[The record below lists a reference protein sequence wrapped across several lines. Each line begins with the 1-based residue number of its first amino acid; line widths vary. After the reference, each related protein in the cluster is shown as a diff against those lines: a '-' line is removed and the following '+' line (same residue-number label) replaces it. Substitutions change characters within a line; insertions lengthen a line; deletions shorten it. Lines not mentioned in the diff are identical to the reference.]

1 MPEVTNPETI
11 KMLNALA
18 AKQNAPQ
25 QTAQPVMRGA
35 PQPIIATPAQTPE
48 EEARKARE
56 AQLKEEAAARA
67 AAGEARAQA
76 EFEGTGGKP
85 TEAQQKT
92 GTLLTRI
99 KGGFADIQ
107 AVRARN
113 PEAQEAGLSETIS
126 RGIFGEGLITR
137 KISGADRRIVT
148 DAQRDVLDALLTLGT
163 GAAYNAEQLEGQTL
177 SYFPQYGDSAEEVQT
192 KNLRLQRLIESAKI
206 NAGPKW
212 AEVEAAIAPFMPKPP
227 GAPVDA
233 AAPTGTGLRV
243 AEGEEYSTDTDI
255 ALARRLSEA
264 WQSGAPIEQLNAISV
279 EVTGSPLSQQA
290 LDTLAVDPDRKLS
303 FTPARS
309 GKREGGAPGSAA
321 AIGAGLLKGYTGNL
335 AEEAVGLISPD
346 AAAKLQAAGEYA
358 QEQAPVTTFLSE
370 LAGGVV
376 SPLARLPLGKAGTVA
391 GEAMR
396 GAAYGGLY
404 GAGEADPNAGL
415 VERLPGAL
423 LGGVTGGIGG
433 AAGGAL
439 AQRLGA
445 RGGPG
450 GGAADEAAPTAIIP
464 PAPSQLNKPR
474 IPTATE
480 MKRFS
485 SVQNVDLSNARRGQ
499 DVYDWTANKAGDYA
513 EPLIEGYGDIPVG
526 VRLENGEVVVFDGNH
541 RVALA
546 LGKNQREMPM
556 HVIDAKNFDPENMGR
571 KPVSPRQEMSDEE
584 LLAELGVPVT
594 PAIDNIVP
602 GAIGEVPTPAAA
614 GEMEAIVDLARKATG
629 SGPGNRAAKRELA
642 KMAKINPAAQEAAD
656 RLGISLPP
664 DVLSDNAQL
673 LSLTGLARSQVGSE
687 AETAW
692 IKASRDAI
700 ERSEEALAELGAQKG
715 LAEVSEAVSQKI
727 NATMTGL
734 ETQASALRK
743 EVEAALDPQGR
754 VEATNLQRS
763 LASVINDLGGIG
775 EAKQAMSGE
784 ERKLLSMLGEGETA
798 KAPTYARL
806 NLIRDQIGEALN
818 KGRGPWVDTA
828 ERNLRKYYGALAEDQ
843 IQHIERVGG
852 KEIADKQRAANSLFR
867 DMYEKR
873 QELVNLFG
881 RDLDKGLAPLIRRV
895 VTTGAKGDTAALNKA
910 LANIPKDMHGKV
922 LMSGILAE
930 SMGRG
935 GMGGFSFNNFAK
947 TYRGLRE
954 NPTIYKQVAKAIGP
968 KGDQTLIDLYA
979 ISRRM
984 VEAENKVLK
993 TGKANQALIGQLN
1006 ADALLKKVIKGP
1018 ATRLTSV
1025 TVGAS
1030 AGDVTGAAAGSVIN
1044 EIIERAGGT
1053 VRSDKLHRLLAS
1065 DEFRGLMEK
1074 VALGEATD
1082 SAANKLAGSK
1092 SFIEYAKGLPIPKD
1106 FKSRAA
1112 WIKSAFSQT
1121 GANAAPEPQTIQLEA
1136 RQ

>member
-25 QTAQPVMRGA
+25 QAAQPVVRGA

-113 PEAQEAGLSETIS
+113 PEAQEAGLGETIS
-126 RGIFGEGLITR
+126 RSIFGEGLLTR

-290 LDTLAVDPDRKLS
+290 LDTLATDPDRKLS

-309 GKREGGAPGSAA
+309 GKREGGAPGAAA

-358 QEQAPVTTFLSE
+358 QEQAPVTSFVSE
-370 LAGGVV
+370 LVGGAV
-376 SPLARLPLGKAGTVA
+376 SPLARLPLGKSGTVA

-404 GAGEADPNAGL
+404 GGGEAA
-415 VERLPGAL
+415 PGASISDR
-423 LGGVTGGIGG
+423 VTGAAIGATTG
-433 AAGGAL
+433 GTGGAL
-439 AQRLGA
+439 AGRFMGRA
-445 RGGPG
+445 APE
-450 GGAADEAAPTAIIP
+450 GAAPEVAPAAAAPDAGP
-464 PAPSQLNKPR
+464 VAAAP
-474 IPTATE
+474 
-480 MKRFS
+480 
-485 SVQNVDLSNARRGQ
+485 V
-499 DVYDWTANKAGDYA
+499 
-513 EPLIEGYGDIPVG
+513 
-526 VRLENGEVVVFDGNH
+526 
-541 RVALA
+541 
-546 LGKNQREMPM
+546 
-556 HVIDAKNFDPENMGR
+556 
-571 KPVSPRQEMSDEE
+571 
-584 LLAELGVPVT
+584 
-594 PAIDNIVP
+594 
-602 GAIGEVPTPAAA
+602 AA

-743 EVEAALDPQGR
+743 EVDAALDPQGR

-763 LASVINDLGGIG
+763 LASVINDLGGID
-775 EAKQAMSGE
+775 EAKQAMSAE
-784 ERKLLSMLGEGETA
+784 ERKLLAMLGEGETA

-1065 DEFRGLMEK
+1065 DEFRGLMERA
-1074 VALGEATD
+1074 ALGEATD

>member
-1 MPEVTNPETI
+1 MAQANPWE
-11 KMLNALA
+11 NDPVVSE
-18 AKQNAPQ
+18 APPTRGQ
-25 QTAQPVMRGA
+25 DIYIPPAGPTPKEQAQ
-35 PQPIIATPAQTPE
+35 
-48 EEARKARE
+48 EARAARSLE
-56 AQLKEEAAARA
+56 LQEQAAARA
-67 AAGEARAQA
+67 AQGEARAQA

-85 TEAQQKT
+85 TEAQAKASV
-92 GTLLTRI
+92 LLTRI
-99 KGGFADIQ
+99 KGNFADIQ
-107 AVRARN
+107 NVVAKD
-113 PEAQEAGLSETIS
+113 PGAQEAGLGETVA
-126 RGIFGEGLITR
+126 RTVFGDGLITR
-137 KISGADRRIVT
+137 AISGADRRIVT
-148 DAQRDVLDALLTLGT
+148 DAQRDILDALLTLGT
-163 GAAYNAEQLEGQTL
+163 GAAYNKEQLEGQTL
-177 SYFPQYGDSAEEVQT
+177 SYFPQYGDSPQEVAA
-192 KNLRLQRLIESAKI
+192 KNQRMMRLIEAAKI

-212 AEVEAAIAPFMPKPP
+212 AEVESAIAPFMATQRP
-227 GAPVDA
+227 DA
-233 AAPTGTGLRV
+233 ADTTGTGLRV

-290 LDTLAVDPDRKLS
+290 LDTLATDPDRKLS

-309 GKREGGAPGSAA
+309 GKREGGAPGAAA

-358 QEQAPVTTFLSE
+358 QEQAHVTTFLSE

-404 GAGEADPNAGL
+404 GAGEAA
-415 VERLPGAL
+415 PGASISDR
-423 LGGVTGGIGG
+423 VTGAAIGATTG
-433 AAGGAL
+433 GAGGAL
-439 AQRLGA
+439 AGRFMGRA
-445 RGGPG
+445 APE
-450 GGAADEAAPTAIIP
+450 GAAPEVPSAAAAAPDAGP
-464 PAPSQLNKPR
+464 VAAAP
-474 IPTATE
+474 
-480 MKRFS
+480 
-485 SVQNVDLSNARRGQ
+485 V
-499 DVYDWTANKAGDYA
+499 
-513 EPLIEGYGDIPVG
+513 
-526 VRLENGEVVVFDGNH
+526 
-541 RVALA
+541 
-546 LGKNQREMPM
+546 
-556 HVIDAKNFDPENMGR
+556 
-571 KPVSPRQEMSDEE
+571 
-584 LLAELGVPVT
+584 
-594 PAIDNIVP
+594 
-602 GAIGEVPTPAAA
+602 AA

-656 RLGISLPP
+656 RLGVSLPP

-734 ETQASALRK
+734 EAQASALRK

-784 ERKLLSMLGEGETA
+784 ERKLLAMLGEGETA

-935 GMGGFSFNNFAK
+935 GMGGFSFKNFAK

-1065 DEFRGLMEK
+1065 DEFRWLMEK
-1074 VALGEATD
+1074 AALGEATD
-1082 SAANKLAGSK
+1082 GAANKLAGSK

>member
-25 QTAQPVMRGA
+25 QAAQPVVRGA

-113 PEAQEAGLSETIS
+113 PEAQEAGLGETIS

-212 AEVEAAIAPFMPKPP
+212 AEVEAAIAPFMPKLP

-290 LDTLAVDPDRKLS
+290 LDTLATDPDRKLS

-309 GKREGGAPGSAA
+309 GKREGGAPGAAA

-358 QEQAPVTTFLSE
+358 QDQAPVTTFLSE
-370 LAGGVV
+370 LAASVV
-376 SPLARLPLGKAGTVA
+376 SPLGRLPLGKAGTVA

-404 GAGEADPNAGL
+404 GAGEAA
-415 VERLPGAL
+415 PGASISDR
-423 LGGVTGGIGG
+423 VTGAAIGATTG
-433 AAGGAL
+433 GAGGAL
-439 AQRLGA
+439 AGRFMGRA
-445 RGGPG
+445 APE
-450 GGAADEAAPTAIIP
+450 GAAPEVPPPAAAAP
-464 PAPSQLNKPR
+464 
-474 IPTATE
+474 
-480 MKRFS
+480 
-485 SVQNVDLSNARRGQ
+485 D
-499 DVYDWTANKAGDYA
+499 AG
-513 EPLIEGYGDIPVG
+513 
-526 VRLENGEVVVFDGNH
+526 
-541 RVALA
+541 
-546 LGKNQREMPM
+546 
-556 HVIDAKNFDPENMGR
+556 
-571 KPVSPRQEMSDEE
+571 PVS
-584 LLAELGVPVT
+584 AAPV
-594 PAIDNIVP
+594 
-602 GAIGEVPTPAAA
+602 AA

-784 ERKLLSMLGEGETA
+784 ERKLLAMLGEGGTA

>member
-1 MPEVTNPETI
+1 MAQDWGKNDPVVSNTPPSRGSDIYVPPAGPTQQEQARLGIEQER
-11 KMLNALA
+11 LALERERLRM
-18 AKQNAPQ
+18 
-25 QTAQPVMRGA
+25 AQA
-35 PQPIIATPAQTPE
+35 
-48 EEARKARE
+48 EEARKQQEFDAKQAKTGKDVADVRAELQNVIDKARQ
-56 AQLKEEAAARA
+56 AKQLSDRFFATGFAAEQAAGIGGTAAADVAALLDTIGGNVAFSRLSQMRA
-67 AAGEARAQA
+67 ESP
-76 EFEGTGGKP
+76 TGGALGNV
-85 TEAQQKT
+85 TEKE
-92 GTLLTRI
+92 L
-99 KGGFADIQ
+99 
-107 AVRARN
+107 
-113 PEAQEAGLSETIS
+113 
-126 RGIFGEGLITR
+126 
-137 KISGADRRIVT
+137 
-148 DAQRDVLDALLTLGT
+148 ALLQSTVASLKQSQSDEQFKRSMDDVIKAYERILNKLPAT
-163 GAAYNAEQLEGQTL
+163 EGAQ
-177 SYFPQYGDSAEEVQT
+177 SA
-192 KNLRLQRLIESAKI
+192 
-206 NAGPKW
+206 
-212 AEVEAAIAPFMPKPP
+212 
-227 GAPVDA
+227 A
-233 AAPTGTGLRV
+233 AAPIGTGLRV

-309 GKREGGAPGSAA
+309 GKREGGAPGAAA

-335 AEEAVGLISPD
+335 AEEAAGLISPD

-370 LAGGVV
+370 LAGGVL

-404 GAGEADPNAGL
+404 GAGEAA
-415 VERLPGAL
+415 PGASISDR
-423 LGGVTGGIGG
+423 VTGAAIGATTG
-433 AAGGAL
+433 GAGGAL
-439 AQRLGA
+439 AGRFMGRA
-445 RGGPG
+445 APE
-450 GGAADEAAPTAIIP
+450 GAAPEVPPAAAAAPDA
-464 PAPSQLNKPR
+464 APV
-474 IPTATE
+474 A
-480 MKRFS
+480 
-485 SVQNVDLSNARRGQ
+485 A
-499 DVYDWTANKAGDYA
+499 A
-513 EPLIEGYGDIPVG
+513 PV
-526 VRLENGEVVVFDGNH
+526 
-541 RVALA
+541 
-546 LGKNQREMPM
+546 
-556 HVIDAKNFDPENMGR
+556 
-571 KPVSPRQEMSDEE
+571 
-584 LLAELGVPVT
+584 
-594 PAIDNIVP
+594 
-602 GAIGEVPTPAAA
+602 AA

-656 RLGISLPP
+656 RLGVSLPP

-743 EVEAALDPQGR
+743 EVDAALDPQGR

-763 LASVINDLGGIG
+763 LASVINDLGGID

-784 ERKLLSMLGEGETA
+784 ERKLLAMLGEGETA

>member
-18 AKQNAPQ
+18 AKQSAPQ
-25 QTAQPVMRGA
+25 QAAQPVVRGA

-67 AAGEARAQA
+67 VAGEARAQA

-233 AAPTGTGLRV
+233 AAPTGPGLRV

-309 GKREGGAPGSAA
+309 GKREGGAPGAAA

-404 GAGEADPNAGL
+404 GAGEAA
-415 VERLPGAL
+415 PGASISDR
-423 LGGVTGGIGG
+423 VTGAAIGATTG
-433 AAGGAL
+433 GAGGAL
-439 AQRLGA
+439 AGRFMGRA
-445 RGGPG
+445 APE
-450 GGAADEAAPTAIIP
+450 GAAPEVPPPAAAAPDAGP
-464 PAPSQLNKPR
+464 VAAAP
-474 IPTATE
+474 
-480 MKRFS
+480 
-485 SVQNVDLSNARRGQ
+485 V
-499 DVYDWTANKAGDYA
+499 
-513 EPLIEGYGDIPVG
+513 
-526 VRLENGEVVVFDGNH
+526 
-541 RVALA
+541 
-546 LGKNQREMPM
+546 
-556 HVIDAKNFDPENMGR
+556 
-571 KPVSPRQEMSDEE
+571 
-584 LLAELGVPVT
+584 
-594 PAIDNIVP
+594 
-602 GAIGEVPTPAAA
+602 AA

-784 ERKLLSMLGEGETA
+784 ERKLLAMLGEGETA

-1065 DEFRGLMEK
+1065 DEFRGLMERA
-1074 VALGEATD
+1074 ALGEATD

>member
-1 MPEVTNPETI
+1 MAQANPWDNDPVVSE
-11 KMLNALA
+11 
-18 AKQNAPQ
+18 APP
-25 QTAQPVMRGA
+25 TRGQDIYI
-35 PQPIIATPAQTPE
+35 PPAGPTPE
-48 EEARKARE
+48 EQAQEAR
-56 AQLKEEAAARA
+56 AQRGLELQEQAAARA
-67 AAGEARAQA
+67 AQGEARAQA

-85 TEAQQKT
+85 TEAQAKASV
-92 GTLLTRI
+92 LLTRI
-99 KGGFADIQ
+99 KGNFADIQ
-107 AVRARN
+107 NVVAKD
-113 PEAQEAGLSETIS
+113 PGAQEAGLGETVA
-126 RGIFGEGLITR
+126 RTVFGDGLITR
-137 KISGADRRIVT
+137 AISGADRRIVT
-148 DAQRDVLDALLTLGT
+148 DAQRDILDALLTLGT
-163 GAAYNAEQLEGQTL
+163 GAAYNKEQLEGQTL
-177 SYFPQYGDSAEEVQT
+177 SYFPQYGDSPQEVAA
-192 KNLRLQRLIESAKI
+192 KNQRMMRLIEAAKI

-212 AEVEAAIAPFMPKPP
+212 AEVESAIAPFMATQKP
-227 GAPVDA
+227 DA
-233 AAPTGTGLRV
+233 ADTTGTGLRV
-243 AEGEEYSTDTDI
+243 AEGAEYSTDTDI

-264 WQSGAPIEQLNAISV
+264 WQGGQTVDQLNAISV

-290 LDTLAVDPDRKLS
+290 LDTLATDPDRRLS

-309 GKREGGAPGSAA
+309 GKREEGAPGAAA

-335 AEEAVGLISPD
+335 AEEAIGLISPD

-358 QEQAPVTTFLSE
+358 QEQASVTTFLSE
-370 LAGGVV
+370 LVGGAV

-391 GEAMR
+391 GEAAR

-404 GAGEADPNAGL
+404 GAGEAA
-415 VERLPGAL
+415 PGASISDR
-423 LGGVTGGIGG
+423 VTGAAIGATTG
-433 AAGGAL
+433 GAGGAL
-439 AQRLGA
+439 AGRFMGRA
-445 RGGPG
+445 APE
-450 GGAADEAAPTAIIP
+450 GAAPEVPPAAAAAPDAGP
-464 PAPSQLNKPR
+464 VAAAP
-474 IPTATE
+474 
-480 MKRFS
+480 
-485 SVQNVDLSNARRGQ
+485 V
-499 DVYDWTANKAGDYA
+499 
-513 EPLIEGYGDIPVG
+513 
-526 VRLENGEVVVFDGNH
+526 
-541 RVALA
+541 
-546 LGKNQREMPM
+546 
-556 HVIDAKNFDPENMGR
+556 
-571 KPVSPRQEMSDEE
+571 
-584 LLAELGVPVT
+584 
-594 PAIDNIVP
+594 
-602 GAIGEVPTPAAA
+602 AA

-629 SGPGNRAAKRELA
+629 NTPGSRKAKRDLA
-642 KMAKINPAAQEAAD
+642 AMAKINPAAQEAAD
-656 RLGISLPP
+656 RLGVSLPP

-743 EVEAALDPQGR
+743 EVDAALDPRGR

-763 LASVINDLGGIG
+763 LASVINDLGGID

-784 ERKLLSMLGEGETA
+784 ERKLLAMLGEGETA

-1053 VRSDKLHRLLAS
+1053 ARSDKLHRLLAS
-1065 DEFRGLMEK
+1065 DEFRRLMEK
-1074 VALGEATD
+1074 AALGEATD